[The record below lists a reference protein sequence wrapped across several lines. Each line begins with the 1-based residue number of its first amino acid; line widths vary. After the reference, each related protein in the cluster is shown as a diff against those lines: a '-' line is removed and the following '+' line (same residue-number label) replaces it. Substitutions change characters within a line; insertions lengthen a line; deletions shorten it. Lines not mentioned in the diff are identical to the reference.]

1 MNLRRISN
9 WLFNLDAHYPRTIIA
24 GVIFITVILGWKVF
38 NLELD
43 PSVRSMLP
51 RDHSI
56 VESIEK
62 IDELFSGSD
71 IIIIAVESDSLLN
84 HPGTLKKLSSF
95 QDSLESIPL
104 ISRVTSIYTQ
114 NHIISTSDGFKIEPL
129 LKDIPIDSSGYYS
142 FIEKLNQAGVVENLI
157 SEDYNTICFIGQINS
172 SFEFDEFE
180 FRKDIYELV
189 DHFSDPEKFY
199 VSSLPITQATIIDN
213 MQRDMRVFT
222 PIAVGLGIFLLML
235 SFRSWTGVFLPFIVV
250 GFSIVWTFGI
260 MGWFDMSM
268 AFIGT
273 LIPVMLVAIANNY
286 GIHIISHYFEYSK
299 SDSKSTRGQILRKT
313 IRKVGIPIL
322 LAGLTTIISFLSL
335 FTHALPRAQEMGFLI
350 SFGILVSFILS
361 IILIPS
367 VLVLVPRPH
376 HIMKEKS
383 MNFINNFLIGMGKYF
398 TKYRLPVLISFSI
411 IGLWISFGITKLK
424 VDTNPDNY
432 FPESSKLRIANSKIG
447 EAFGGSTQMSILIEG
462 DIYDPKLLKNIE
474 LLTDHIKSKFDIV
487 TKTYSIS
494 DVIKKMNSAFNGG
507 DKFLET
513 IPDDRDLISQYMFL
527 YSISADG
534 DEFDL
539 ILDDLEQPQNTQ
551 VFLRLKQVQT
561 STIADIVEDTEQF
574 IEANFYDG
582 SPMELSGAATLMG
595 VLSRLIVRGQLISL
609 FCSLLIILVIMTFIF
624 KSLIGGVLSTLPMS
638 VSVSMMFGLMG
649 YLDIPLNMTTSML
662 TCILVGVGVDYT
674 VHFLWHLRDHI
685 RNGETIDE
693 AIANTFKISG
703 KGILFNGL
711 SVIIGFSALLFS
723 VFVPVQIFGI
733 LVMSSITFCLFGAL
747 AILPALTSLIN
758 PKFLYK

>member
-9 WLFNLDAHYPRTIIA
+9 WLFNLDAHFPSTIIA
-24 GVIFITVILGWKVF
+24 GVIFITVVLGWKVF
-38 NLELD
+38 DLKLD
-43 PSVRSMLP
+43 PSIRSMLP

-62 IDELFSGSD
+62 VDRLFSGSD
-71 IIIIAVESDSLLN
+71 IIIIAVESDSLLSS
-84 HPGTLKKLSSF
+84 PKTLEKLSSF
-95 QDSLESIPL
+95 QDSLEAMPL
-104 ISRVTSIYTQ
+104 ISRVTSIFNQ
-114 NHIISTSDGFKIEPL
+114 NHILPIEEGFRIEPL
-129 LKDIPIDSSGYYS
+129 LMEYPTDSSDYFT
-142 FIEKLNQAGVVENLI
+142 FIEKLNNAGVIENLI
-157 SEDYNTICFIGQINS
+157 SKDYTKMCFIGQINS
-172 SFEFDEFE
+172 SFDFDEFE
-180 FRKDIYELV
+180 FRKDINNLV
-189 DHFSDPEKFY
+189 DQFSYPEEFF

-222 PIAVGLGIFLLML
+222 PIAIGLGIFLLML
-235 SFRSWTGVFLPFIVV
+235 SFRSWTGVFLPFFVV
-250 GFSIVWTFGI
+250 GFSIIWTFGI
-260 MGWFDMSM
+260 MGWLNMSM

-273 LIPVMLVAIANNY
+273 LIPVMLIAIANNY

-299 SDSKSTRGQILRKT
+299 SDTNSTRGQILRKT

-335 FTHALPRAQEMGFLI
+335 FTHALPRAREMGLLI

-361 IILIPS
+361 IFLIPS
-367 VLVLVPRPH
+367 VLVLVSRPH
-376 HIMKEKS
+376 YITKEKS
-383 MNFINNFLIGMGKYF
+383 MTTINNFLVGMAKYF
-398 TKYRLPVLISFSI
+398 TSNRIPVLVSFLILCIMVSI
-411 IGLWISFGITKLK
+411 GIKDLK

-432 FPESSKLRIANSKIG
+432 FPESSKLRIANTKIG

-462 DIYDPKLLKNIE
+462 DIYDPKLLKNID
-474 LLTDHIKSKFDIV
+474 LLTNHIKKRFDIV

-494 DVIKKMNSAFNGG
+494 DVIKKMNAGFNGG
-507 DKFLET
+507 EASLEI

-527 YSISADG
+527 YSLSSDS

-539 ILDDLEQPQNTQ
+539 ILDDIEEPQNTQ

-561 STIADIVEDTEQF
+561 SKIADIVEDTEQF
-574 IEANFYDG
+574 ISANFYD
-582 SPMELSGAATLMG
+582 SAPMELSGAATLMG

-609 FCSLLIILVIMTFIF
+609 FCSLMIILLIMTLVF
-624 KSLIGGVLSTLPMS
+624 KSFLGGVLSTLPMF

-685 RNGETIDE
+685 SGGESINK
-693 AIANTFKISG
+693 AITNTFKISG

-711 SVIIGFSALLFS
+711 SVILGFSSLLFS

>member
-24 GVIFITVILGWKVF
+24 GVLFITVVLGWKVF

-43 PSVRSMLP
+43 PSIRSMLP
-51 RDHSI
+51 QDHSI
-56 VESIEK
+56 VRSIEK
-62 IDELFSGSD
+62 IDRLFSGSD
-71 IIIIAVESDSLLN
+71 IVIIAVESDSLFN
-84 HPGTLKKLSSF
+84 SNTLEKLSSF
-95 QDSLESIPL
+95 QDSLEEIPS
-104 ISRVTSIYTQ
+104 ISRVTSIFTQ
-114 NHIISTSDGFKIEPL
+114 KHILPTQEGFKIEPL
-129 LKDIPIDSSGYYS
+129 LAEIPTDSSEHIL
-142 FIEKLNQAGVVENLI
+142 FIDRLNNSGVLDNLI
-157 SEDYNTICFIGQINS
+157 SSDYSKMCFIGQINS
-172 SFEFDEFE
+172 SFDFDEFE
-180 FRKDIYELV
+180 FRKNIYGLV
-189 DHFSDPEKFY
+189 DKFSNPEQFY

-222 PIAVGLGIFLLML
+222 PVAIGLGIFLLML
-235 SFRSWTGVFLPFIVV
+235 SFRSWTGVFLPFFVV
-250 GFSIVWTFGI
+250 GFSIIWTFGI
-260 MGWFDMSM
+260 MGWLNMSL

-299 SDSKSTRGQILRKT
+299 SDPTSTKGQILRKT

-335 FTHALPRAQEMGFLI
+335 FTHALPRAREMGLLI

-361 IILIPS
+361 IFLIPS
-367 VLVLVPRPH
+367 VLVLVSRPH
-376 HIMKEKS
+376 YITKDKS
-383 MNFINNFLIGMGKYF
+383 MTFINNLLVGMGKFF
-398 TKYRLPVLISFSI
+398 TQYRIPVLIIFSI
-411 IGLWISFGITKLK
+411 LGIWLSIGIKDLK

-432 FPESSKLRIANSKIG
+432 FPESSKLRVANTKIG
-447 EAFGGSTQMSILIEG
+447 EAFGGSTQMSILVEG
-462 DIYDPKLLKNIE
+462 DIFDPQLLNNIE
-474 LLTDHIKSKFDIV
+474 LLTNHIKSRFDIV
-487 TKTYSIS
+487 TKTYSIT
-494 DVIKKMNSAFNGG
+494 DVIKKMNAGFNGG
-507 DKFLET
+507 DSTFEVV
-513 IPDDRDLISQYMFL
+513 PDDRELISQYMFL
-527 YSISADG
+527 YSLSADG

-539 ILDDLEQPQNTQ
+539 ILDDIEEPQNTQ
-551 VFLRLKQVQT
+551 VFLRLKKVQT
-561 STIADIVEDTEQF
+561 SAIADIVEDTEQF
-574 IEANFYDG
+574 IAANFYDS
-582 SPMELSGAATLMG
+582 SPMELSGSATLMG
-595 VLSRLIVRGQLISL
+595 VLSRLIVRGQLVSL
-609 FCSLLIILVIMTFIF
+609 FCSLIIILIIMTLVF
-624 KSLIGGVLSTLPMS
+624 KSLLGGILSTLPMS
-638 VSVSMMFGLMG
+638 VSVAMMFGLMG

-685 RNGETIDE
+685 RDGETINN
-693 AIANTFKISG
+693 AILNTFKISG

-711 SVIIGFSALLFS
+711 SVIVGFSSLLFS